1 MIMGYVIVN
10 PRHPDG
16 PVVCDEE
23 SRIWRDRQETEQEAQ
38 HCRST
43 FSNPD
48 ITVCE
53 VVSPGQEGV
62 GKKKVLKEGSRM
74 KKFRI
79 VYSAR
84 GSVVV
89 EADGED
95 DAEEMFM
102 DGQVDFGFDGATI
115 DYIEEITEGETSP
128 R

>member
-1 MIMGYVIVN
+1 
-10 PRHPDG
+10 
-16 PVVCDEE
+16 
-23 SRIWRDRQETEQEAQ
+23 
-38 HCRST
+38 
-43 FSNPD
+43 
-48 ITVCE
+48 
-53 VVSPGQEGV
+53 
-62 GKKKVLKEGSRM
+62 M

-128 R
+128 SGKIEQMDRSEKVVQALSKGEAI